1 MQLNV
6 TTDYAIRTV
15 LLLAMK
21 GEPATSQEISSTMK
35 IPQDY
40 VITMMKR
47 LKEQGLVE
55 SLRGTSGGYRL
66 LKEPWDISLLEI
78 IKTMEG
84 TTKINRCLEGDHY
97 CSRKAADTCP
107 VRAHYEK
114 LQRLFDDSL
123 SSITIDCLI

>member
-6 TTDYAIRTV
+6 TTDYAIRTI

-21 GEPATSQEISSTMK
+21 DEPVTSQEISQTMK
-35 IPQDY
+35 IPKDY

-47 LKEQGLVE
+47 LKDQRIVE
-55 SLRGTSGGYRL
+55 SRRGITGGYRL
-66 LKEPWDISLLEI
+66 TKDPWDISLLEI

-84 TTKINRCLEGDHY
+84 TTKINRCLEKDHY
-97 CSRKAADTCP
+97 CSRKAAETCP

-114 LQRLFDDSL
+114 LQRLIDDNL